1 MTALARLSVA
11 LTLATPLG
19 AQALIR
25 VPADAPTIQAGIAL
39 AVDGDTVR
47 VAPGTY
53 PEFIDYL
60 GKAIVV
66 ESEGGADVTTI
77 DATGLFESVV
87 SFHAGEGP
95 GSVLRGFTVTGGNYS
110 GAQAGGISGFNL
122 NGVAASPRIERCIV
136 RGNRSWNGFAGG
148 ITGNA
153 TIEDCL
159 VEGNSSSYAA
169 GGIAGAPIVRRCTIQ
184 DNSGYDGG
192 GLYLFGGRVEDTLIR
207 RNSATEGTKGGGVYI
222 TSPSVVLLRC
232 QIVDN
237 TAAAN
242 GFYVVAAAG
251 IFVYSPVGAALV
263 VNCTVAN
270 NRFTRPDPP
279 SFDDCGGVSGQVRL
293 VNTIVRGNDGAEI
306 IPGSGFLSLFSDIEG
321 GFPGDGNFDADPL
334 FVDAAGGDY
343 RLQPGSPCIDA
354 GSPRAPLDPDCTRAD
369 VGALYFAQPCVETRN
384 GSGVNPVILTSL
396 APPRLGTTWSGRV
409 DASAVPGAFV
419 TALEVRTGP
428 VAGSPTPWG
437 ELLIGGTT
445 LFGGARASTGT
456 FDDFSF
462 AIPADPALIAYEA
475 HVQAAVRGAP
485 GASTLTNALV
495 LRLGQ

>member
-66 ESEGGADVTTI
+66 ESEGGANVTLI

-95 GSVLRGFTVTGGNYS
+95 GSVLRGFTVTGGLYT
-110 GAQAGGISGFNL
+110 GFQAGGISGFSEF
-122 NGVAASPRIERCIV
+122 GVVASPRIESCIV
-136 RGNRSWNGFAGG
+136 RGNRTFNGFAGG

-184 DNSGYDGG
+184 DNHGYDGG

-207 RNSATEGTKGGGVYI
+207 RNSATEGTKGGGVFV
-222 TSPSVVLLRC
+222 TSASVVLLRC

-242 GFYVVAAAG
+242 GFYVVSSAG
-251 IFVYSPVGAALV
+251 IFAYTPGGAALV

-270 NRFTRPDPP
+270 NRFFRPDPP
-279 SFDDCGGVSGQVRL
+279 SFDDCGGVGGSFRI
-293 VNTIVRGNDGAEI
+293 VNTIVRGNDGAQLYLGT
-306 IPGSGFLSLFSDIEG
+306 GSLAIFSDIEG

-334 FVDAAGGDY
+334 FVDAAAGDY
-343 RLQPGSPCIDA
+343 GLRPGSPCIDTGA
-354 GSPRAPLDPDCTRAD
+354 LRVPLDPDCTRSD
-369 VGALYFAQPCVETRN
+369 VGARYFAQPCVQTRN

-396 APPRLGTTWSGRV
+396 APPRLGTTWTGRV
-409 DASAVPGAFV
+409 DASAIPGAFLS
-419 TALEVRTGP
+419 ALEVRTALD
-428 VAGSPTPWG
+428 AGTPTPWG

-445 LFGGARASTGT
+445 LFAAARASTGT
-456 FDDFSF
+456 FDDFAF
-462 AIPADPALIAYEA
+462 AIPADPALIAFEA
-475 HVQAAVRGAP
+475 HVQAAVRAP
-485 GASTLTNALV
+485 GASTLTNALL